1 MLQLYPDQQAVYD
14 DVQSAWGIVDNVLAV
29 MPTGAGKTVLFG
41 QVVHDEQA
49 PAVAIAHRQELVGQI
64 SLTFARYGIKHR
76 IVGPKNI
83 IKLIVHSHMVE
94 TGRSWYDPSAPKGV
108 AGVDTLLRRG
118 DDLKQWM
125 QTVRLWVQDEAHHVL
140 LDNKWGKAAAMFP
153 NARGLGVTAIPLRA
167 DGKGLGRHAD
177 GVFDY
182 MAIGKTQREL
192 IDADRLCEYRIFAP
206 PSDLDLSDVDISKV
220 TGDYNKDQ
228 LGKKMRQNR
237 QIIGGIVEHYKRIA
251 DGRLGITFAVDVET
265 ATEIA
270 AAYREAGVAAE
281 VITAK
286 TPSRTRGE
294 LLRRFRERKLTM
306 LVNVDLFGEGFDV
319 PAVEVVSMARPT
331 ESLNIFCQ
339 QFGRAL
345 RIMEGKERAIIID
358 HVGNT
363 IRHGL
368 PDAPR
373 EWSLDRRERK
383 SAGKPDEG
391 VIPVKACTSCSGV
404 YERIYSA
411 CPYCGAVPVIADR
424 SGPEFVDG
432 DLCELDEATLAA
444 MRGDVAKID
453 APLEQF
459 RARMEH
465 TGVPPAGI
473 IKACKNHTARQGAQT
488 ALRETIAL
496 WAGHQK
502 GQGRTDT
509 QSYRLFYHTFGT
521 DVLSAQALGRPDA
534 EALTARIARR
544 I

>member
-1 MLQLYPDQQAVYD
+1 
-14 DVQSAWGIVDNVLAV
+14 
-29 MPTGAGKTVLFG
+29 
-41 QVVHDEQA
+41 
-49 PAVAIAHRQELVGQI
+49 
-64 SLTFARYGIKHR
+64 
-76 IVGPKNI
+76 
-83 IKLIVHSHMVE
+83 
-94 TGRSWYDPSAPKGV
+94 
-108 AGVDTLLRRG
+108 
-118 DDLKQWM
+118 
-125 QTVRLWVQDEAHHVL
+125 
-140 LDNKWGKAAAMFP
+140 
-153 NARGLGVTAIPLRA
+153 
-167 DGKGLGRHAD
+167 
-177 GVFDY
+177 
-182 MAIGKTQREL
+182 
-192 IDADRLCEYRIFAP
+192 
-206 PSDLDLSDVDISKV
+206 
-220 TGDYNKDQ
+220 
-228 LGKKMRQNR
+228 
-237 QIIGGIVEHYKRIA
+237 
-251 DGRLGITFAVDVET
+251 
-265 ATEIA
+265 
-270 AAYREAGVAAE
+270 
-281 VITAK
+281 
-286 TPSRTRGE
+286 
-294 LLRRFRERKLTM
+294 
-306 LVNVDLFGEGFDV
+306 
-319 PAVEVVSMARPT
+319 
-331 ESLNIFCQ
+331 
-339 QFGRAL
+339 
-345 RIMEGKERAIIID
+345 
-358 HVGNT
+358 VGNT

-383 SAGKPDEG
+383 SAGKPDDG

-411 CPYCGAVPVIADR
+411 CPYCGAVPIIADR

-488 ALRETIAL
+488 TLRETIAL

-502 GQGRTDT
+502 GEGRTDT

>member
-1 MLQLYPDQQAVYD
+1 LLHLYPDQQAVYD

-49 PAVAIAHRQELVGQI
+49 PAVAIAHRKEIVAQI
-64 SLTFARYGIKHR
+64 SLTFAKFGIKHR
-76 IVGPKNI
+76 ILAPRES
-83 IKLIVHSHMVE
+83 IKPIVHSHLVE
-94 TGRSWYDPSAPKGV
+94 TGRDWHDANAAKGV
-108 AGVDTLLRRG
+108 AGVDSLPTKIK
-118 DDLKQWM
+118 DHAYWAQS
-125 QTVRLWVQDEAHHVL
+125 VRLWVQDEAHHML
-140 LDNKWGKAAAMFP
+140 LGNKWGKAAAMFP

-192 IDADRLCEYRIFAP
+192 IDAGRLCDYRIFMP
-206 PSDLDLSDVDISKV
+206 ESSLDLSDVDISKA
-220 TGDYNKDQ
+220 TGDFNKDQ
-228 LGKKMRQNR
+228 LGKKIKQNK
-237 QIIGGIVEHYKRIA
+237 QIVGDVVSHYRKFA
-251 DGRLGITFAVDVET
+251 DGKLGITFAVNVEH
-265 ATEIA
+265 ATDLA
-270 AAYREAGVAAE
+270 AAYRAAGVSAE
-281 VITAK
+281 VITAN
-286 TPSRTRGE
+286 TPARVRVE
-294 LLRRFRERKLTM
+294 MLRRFRNREILM

-319 PAVEVVSMARPT
+319 PAVEVVIMARPT

-339 QFGRAL
+339 QFGRML
-345 RIMEGKERAIIID
+345 RMMAGKLKGTLID
-358 HVGNT
+358 AVGNT

-459 RARMEH
+459 RARMEY

-488 ALRETIAL
+488 TLRETIAL

-502 GQGRTDT
+502 GEGRTDT